1 MRYKETCR
9 NEQYKHH
16 HSLLSKMFFCFCILL
31 LSLGVILTSWHAVCL
46 CMEVSEQKSLDW
58 RKTAFHWRK
67 KNSFLYTS
75 VYDTGNTEALTMY
88 SNPANVI
95 TNTSLC
101 KAFHRAPRVCVT
113 SFERAGTRVGI
124 YVRGCA
130 YECVWMHGKDVSLCV
145 STGQWVISDCG
156 GVPWAWWCHRY
167 QGDTEQRGEGL
178 EQVTEY

>member
-1 MRYKETCR
+1 MQYVCVWRSQTKE
-9 NEQYKHH
+9 
-16 HSLLSKMFFCFCILL
+16 
-31 LSLGVILTSWHAVCL
+31 LGL
-46 CMEVSEQKSLDW
+46 E
-58 RKTAFHWRK
+58 KTAFTEDR

-124 YVRGCA
+124 CVRGCA
-130 YECVWMHGKDVSLCV
+130 YECVGCMAK
-145 STGQWVISDCG
+145 T
-156 GVPWAWWCHRY
+156 
-167 QGDTEQRGEGL
+167 
-178 EQVTEY
+178 